1 MKKLN
6 VYAVRHGQTYF
17 NIYNKLQGWSNSPL
31 TQKGIDDAHDA
42 GKRLADI
49 EFSAAY
55 SSDTTR
61 AEETAKVILKENKIS
76 KLVAPETQS
85 YFREQ
90 FYGSFEGTNM
100 DAAWYSTGAPHGVPT
115 FKAIVDQYSIG
126 KAKDF
131 MKEADPFHHAENNKE
146 YWERIDQGIDL
157 IRNNRDLNDGD
168 NVLLISHGNTL
179 LSLMERFGQGKFDL
193 SVRPANGSVTKL
205 IITDQDVT
213 VDFYNQTK

>member
-31 TQKGIDDAHDA
+31 TQKGIDDAYDA
-42 GKRLADI
+42 GKRLAGI
-49 EFSAAY
+49 QFSAAY

-157 IRNNRDLNDGD
+157 IRNNRNLNDGD